1 MQRVSGKVAI
11 LTGAGTG
18 IGRACALTFARE
30 GAKVALAARRRAKLE
45 AVARE
50 ITAAGGEALAVECDV
65 TDKASAEHAVR
76 AVEQRFGN
84 LNIIVNNAGT
94 VHVGTVEETSDDDWN
109 RVISVNLTGTFL
121 MSRAGIPALRR
132 AGGGSIINI
141 GSYLGIVALKQRAAY
156 CASKGGVTLLTK
168 AMALDHAHE
177 NIRVNCIC
185 PALVETEMA
194 LGAISRA
201 TDPAAYRRLRE
212 SQIPV
217 GRLGR
222 PEDIAELALYL
233 ASDESTW
240 MTGVAIPLDG
250 GVTAN

>member
-11 LTGAGTG
+11 ITGGGTG
-18 IGRACALTFARE
+18 IGRACALALARE
-30 GAKVALAARRRAKLE
+30 GAKVALAARRRDKVE

-50 ITAAGGEALAVECDV
+50 IIAAGGEALAVECDV
-65 TDKASAEHAVR
+65 TDKVSVERAVR
-76 AVEQRFGN
+76 AVEERFGR
-84 LNIIVNNAGT
+84 LHVIINNAGA
-94 VHVGTVEETSDDDWN
+94 VHVGSVEETSDDDWN
-109 RVISVNLTGTFL
+109 RVISVNLNGTFL
-121 MSRAGIPALRR
+121 MSRAGIPVLRR

-141 GSYLGIVALKQRAAY
+141 GSYLGLVAIKQRAAY

-185 PALVETEMA
+185 PAMVETEMA
-194 LGAISRA
+194 LGAMSR
-201 TDPAAYRRLRE
+201 TPDPAAYRRLRE
-212 SQIPV
+212 SQIPI

-222 PEDIAELALYL
+222 PEDVANLALYL

-250 GVTAN
+250 GVTAG

>member
-1 MQRVSGKVAI
+1 MQRVSGKVALI
-11 LTGAGTG
+11 TGGGTG
-18 IGRACALTFARE
+18 IGRACALALARE
-30 GAKVALAARRRAKLE
+30 GAKVVLAARRRDKLE

-50 ITAAGGEALAVECDV
+50 IAAADGEALALECDV
-65 TDKASAEHAVR
+65 TDKTSVARAVRSAE
-76 AVEQRFGN
+76 ERFGK
-84 LNIIVNNAGT
+84 LHIIINNAGT
-94 VHVGTVEETSDDDWN
+94 VHVGSVEETSDADWS

-132 AGGGSIINI
+132 AGGGSIVNI
-141 GSYLGIVALKQRAAY
+141 GSYLGIVAIKQRAAY

-185 PALVETEMA
+185 PAMVETDMS

-201 TDPAAYRRLRE
+201 PDPAAYRRVRE
-212 SQIPV
+212 SHIPI

-222 PEDIAELALYL
+222 SEDVANLALYL
-233 ASDESTW
+233 ASDESSW
-240 MTGVAIPLDG
+240 MTGVALPLDG
-250 GVTAN
+250 GVTAT

>member
-11 LTGAGTG
+11 ITGGGTG
-18 IGRACALTFARE
+18 IGRACALLFARE
-30 GAKVALAARRRAKLE
+30 GAKVAVAARRRGKLE
-45 AVARE
+45 AVARQ
-50 ITAAGGEALAVECDV
+50 IAVAGGEALALECDV
-65 TDKASAEHAVR
+65 TNKASVEQAVR
-76 AVEQRFGN
+76 AVEGRFGKVN
-84 LNIIVNNAGT
+84 VVVNNAGA
-94 VHVGTVEETSDDDWN
+94 VHTGSVEETAEDDWD
-109 RVISVNLTGTFL
+109 RIISVNLKGTFL
-121 MSRAGIPALRR
+121 VSSAVMPALRR

-141 GSYLGIVALKQRAAY
+141 GSYLGIVAIKQRAAY

-194 LGAISRA
+194 LGAMSR
-201 TDPAAYRRLRE
+201 TPDPAAYRRLRE
-212 SQIPV
+212 SQIPI
-217 GRLGR
+217 GRIGR

-233 ASDESTW
+233 ASDESSW

>member
-11 LTGAGTG
+11 ITGGGTG
-18 IGRACALTFARE
+18 IGRACALALARE
-30 GAKVALAARRRAKLE
+30 GAKVALLARRREKLE

-50 ITAAGGEALAVECDV
+50 ITAAGGEAFALECDV
-65 TDKASAEHAVR
+65 TDKVSVERAVR
-76 AVEQRFGN
+76 AVEERFRK
-84 LNIIVNNAGT
+84 LNVVINNAGT
-94 VHVGTVEETSDDDWN
+94 VHVGTVEETPNDDWD

-121 MSRAGIPALRR
+121 MSRAGVPALRR

-168 AMALDHAHE
+168 AMALDHAQE

-194 LGAISRA
+194 TGAISRMP
-201 TDPAAYRRLRE
+201 DPAAYRRLRE
-212 SQIPV
+212 SQIPI
-217 GRLGR
+217 GRIGL
-222 PEDIAELALYL
+222 PEDIANLALYL
-233 ASDESTW
+233 ASDESSW

-250 GVTAN
+250 GVTAG

>member
-11 LTGAGTG
+11 ITGGGTG
-18 IGRACALTFARE
+18 IGRACALALARE
-30 GAKVALAARRRAKLE
+30 GAKVALLARRREKLE

-50 ITAAGGEALAVECDV
+50 IIAAGGEGLALECDV
-65 TDKASAEHAVR
+65 TDKVSVERAVR
-76 AVEQRFGN
+76 AVEERFRK
-84 LNIIVNNAGT
+84 LNVVINNAGT
-94 VHVGTVEETSDDDWN
+94 VHVGTVEETPNDDWD

-121 MSRAGIPALRR
+121 MSRAGVPALRR

-168 AMALDHAHE
+168 AMALDHAQE

-194 LGAISRA
+194 TGAISRMP
-201 TDPAAYRRLRE
+201 DPAAYRRLRE
-212 SQIPV
+212 SQIPI
-217 GRLGR
+217 GRIGL
-222 PEDIAELALYL
+222 PEDIANLALYL
-233 ASDESTW
+233 ASDESSW

-250 GVTAN
+250 GVTAG

>member
-1 MQRVSGKVAI
+1 MQRLSGKVAI
-11 LTGAGTG
+11 ITGGGTG
-18 IGRACALTFARE
+18 IGRACALMLARE
-30 GAKVALAARRRAKLE
+30 GAKVALAARRRDKLE
-45 AVARE
+45 AVASE
-50 ITAAGGEALAVECDV
+50 IVAAGGEALATECDV
-65 TDKASAEHAVR
+65 TSKVSVEHAVR
-76 AVEQRFGN
+76 AVEDHFGK
-84 LNIIVNNAGT
+84 LHIIINNAGA
-94 VHVGTVEETSDDDWN
+94 VHVGSVEETSDDDWN

-121 MSRAGIPALRR
+121 MSRAGVPALRR

-141 GSYLGIVALKQRAAY
+141 GSYLGIVAIKQRAAY

-185 PALVETEMA
+185 PAMVETEMA

-212 SQIPV
+212 SQIPI

-222 PEDIAELALYL
+222 PDDVANLALYL
-233 ASDESTW
+233 ASDESSW
-240 MTGVAIPLDG
+240 MTGVAFPLDG
-250 GVTAN
+250 GVTAA